1 MNHRGAVGF
10 INLYSSCILTVPW
23 SSKWFTGLSRVNP
36 GIPLLSKRFQRIKMK
51 FSGIIKYYHASKML
65 KFNSNVS
72 SVYTLR
78 QFLDFVQGV
87 FQKSLK
93 IEIFCVYAFII
104 LIWTKGWNFTFV
116 TSGLHRKSFKIFE
129 FFVWT
134 SNVYDVCSV
143 YYAKYGTEIR
153 LKIGQCIIEI
163 SGSKN
168 VSRNY
173 GSAF

>member
-1 MNHRGAVGF
+1 MGVPKDNPGGQMNHRGAVGVM
-10 INLYSSCILTVPW
+10 NLYSSCILMVPW

-36 GIPLLSKRFQRIKMK
+36 GIPLLSKRFQRIYMK

-93 IEIFCVYAFII
+93 I
-104 LIWTKGWNFTFV
+104 NFLCLCIYHFN
-116 TSGLHRKSFKIFE
+116 LDK
-129 FFVWT
+129 
-134 SNVYDVCSV
+134 
-143 YYAKYGTEIR
+143 R
-153 LKIGQCIIEI
+153 LKFYFRYFRFKPKE
-163 SGSKN
+163 
-168 VSRNY
+168 
-173 GSAF
+173 F

>member
-1 MNHRGAVGF
+1 MNHRGAVGVM
-10 INLYSSCILTVPW
+10 NLYSSCILTVPW

-36 GIPLLSKRFQRIKMK
+36 GIPLLSKRFQRIYMK
-51 FSGIIKYYHASKML
+51 LSGIIKYYHASKML

-116 TSGLHRKSFKIFE
+116 TSGLNRKRNRNWNPFE
-129 FFVWT
+129 NRT
-134 SNVYDVCSV
+134 MHYRD
-143 YYAKYGTEIR
+143 
-153 LKIGQCIIEI
+153 IE
-163 SGSKN
+163 
-168 VSRNY
+168 V
-173 GSAF
+173 

>member
-1 MNHRGAVGF
+1 
-10 INLYSSCILTVPW
+10 
-23 SSKWFTGLSRVNP
+23 
-36 GIPLLSKRFQRIKMK
+36 
-51 FSGIIKYYHASKML
+51 ML

-116 TSGLHRKSFKIFE
+116 TSGLNRKSFKILFE
-129 FFVWT
+129 LQMFMMFVVFILLNPFENRT
-134 SNVYDVCSV
+134 MHYRD
-143 YYAKYGTEIR
+143 
-153 LKIGQCIIEI
+153 IG
-163 SGSKN
+163 
-168 VSRNY
+168 V
-173 GSAF
+173 